1 MQLIKGKVCCNVK
14 SHNPHCKSGDYWRDV
29 DIMPL
34 YDLIM
39 ESQIVSRAALSPI
52 VVNFSPENT
61 FYDGPR
67 ET

>member
-1 MQLIKGKVCCNVK
+1 MYTAHMQLIKGNVCCNNVK
-14 SHNPHCKSGDYWRDV
+14 SYNPHCKSEDYWRDV

-61 FYDGPR
+61 FL
-67 ET
+67 